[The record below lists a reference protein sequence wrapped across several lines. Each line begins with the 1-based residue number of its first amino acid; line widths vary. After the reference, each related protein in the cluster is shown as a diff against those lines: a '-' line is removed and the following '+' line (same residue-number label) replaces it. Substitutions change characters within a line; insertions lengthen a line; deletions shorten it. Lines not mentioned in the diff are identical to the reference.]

1 MTSGHPGQVETCS
14 QDDPVSLYYEYAQ
27 IESSLQED
35 TVQASGNP
43 AYGLI
48 ESSTQDGTVRVSQNL
63 AYGQVETFTQDDEST
78 IYEVVD

>member
-1 MTSGHPGQVETCS
+1 MTSAHPGQVETRS
-14 QDDPVSLYYEYAQ
+14 QDDPVSLNYEYAQ

-35 TVQASGNP
+35 TVEASRNP

-48 ESSTQDGTVRVSQNL
+48 ESSTQDGTVRVSQNP
-63 AYGQVETFTQDDEST
+63 AYGNVETFTQDVEST